1 MKILYFGGQKSGK
14 SRLSEQKVLSLA
26 KTKPFY
32 VATYDN
38 SYADA
43 EMQMRLAKHLARR
56 VDRFETIEEPIYL
69 DRVIEDGRCYLV
81 DCLSMWLMNVLEKEV
96 DYLPILQNVLKR
108 DADIVFVLNDV
119 SRGIIPLNALSRQY
133 VDVSGEIG
141 QMVAAAC
148 DEVYEVVLGLER
160 QLK

>member
-26 KTKPFY
+26 KEKPFY
-32 VATYDN
+32 IATYDN

-43 EMQMRLAKHLARR
+43 QMQERLAKHLARR
-56 VDRFETIEEPIYL
+56 VDRFETIEESIYL
-69 DRVIEDGRCYLV
+69 DRVIEDGGCYLV

-96 DYLPILQNVLKR
+96 DYLPILQNVLKC

-133 VDVSGEIG
+133 VDASGEIG

-160 QLK
+160 RLK